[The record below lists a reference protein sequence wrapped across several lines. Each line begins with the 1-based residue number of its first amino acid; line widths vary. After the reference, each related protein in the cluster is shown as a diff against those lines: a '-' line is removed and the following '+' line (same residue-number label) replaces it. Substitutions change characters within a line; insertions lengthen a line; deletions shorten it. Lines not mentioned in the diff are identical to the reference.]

1 MTTELARST
10 VYFDGACPL
19 CRTEI
24 DYYRRR
30 DHTGTLCFV
39 DVSVPSTA
47 TPADL
52 DRVFALQRLH
62 VRAEDGRLVSGAAA
76 FVEVWRRLPG
86 WRIAARIA
94 ALPGVLGLLEMGY
107 RLFLRVRPG
116 ISRLFGRI
124 LARRA
129 ARYGAGLE

>member
-1 MTTELARST
+1 M
-10 VYFDGACPL
+10 
-19 CRTEI
+19 
-24 DYYRRR
+24 
-30 DHTGTLCFV
+30 
-39 DVSVPSTA
+39 
-47 TPADL
+47 PADL
-52 DRVFALQRLH
+52 DRVGALQRLH

-86 WRIAARIA
+86 WRIGARIA

-129 ARYGAGLE
+129 ARDAAGLE